1 MKRLYIALA
10 AILLTGT
17 GVRAQEPKRMSL
29 QDCLDYAMQHN
40 YTVKNAQ
47 LDVLIQKAQNDQT
60 VAIALPQVSGK
71 AEFNNFIRPQS
82 QFVDASSFNF
92 DPTVV
97 IPKGN
102 IVPITF
108 SLSYGTGVS
117 VSASQILFDGSVA
130 VALQAR
136 NALMELS
143 RQQGKVTEATVK
155 YNVVKSYYS
164 IIVIYNQL
172 DILKKSLEYAR
183 QLQSDLEKTQKA
195 GFAEKIDVERSAV
208 QINSLA
214 NDSVRIANLANLT
227 EQVLKFQIGM
237 DINAPINLSDRN
249 LDSHVENAV
258 KLLNDEMQYTNVP
271 EYNLTLTG
279 LKLNEY
285 NLKRYRMAALPQLIA
300 IGSYGRNYAENNFNN
315 VFIGKRYGEYSLFG
329 LQLNQTIFSGFK
341 RTKQV
346 QETKLNIEKAKNN
359 IENVKLA
366 IDFQTTQA
374 KTSLRNALL
383 QLQSQKSNVQLAE
396 DVLQLAQKKYKA
408 GVGSNTEVTQ
418 AQTEQLRAQ
427 NSYFTTMLDIINA
440 EADLKK
446 ALGLL

>member
-1 MKRLYIALA
+1 MKPIYIALA
-10 AILLTGT
+10 AILITGT
-17 GVRAQEPKRMSL
+17 QAKAQEARRMSL
-29 QDCLDYAMQHN
+29 EDCMEYAMKHN

-47 LDVLIQKAQNDQT
+47 LDVLIQKAVNDQT

-108 SLSYGTGVS
+108 SLAYGTGVS

-143 RQQGKVTEATVK
+143 RQQGKVTESGVR
-155 YNVVKSYYS
+155 YNVLKSYYS

-172 DILKKSLEYAR
+172 DILKNSLSYAR
-183 QLQSDLEKTQKA
+183 QLQNDLERTQEA
-195 GFAEKIDVERSAV
+195 GFAEKIDVERTAV
-208 QINSLA
+208 QINNLA
-214 NDSVRIANLANLT
+214 TDSARIANLAVLT
-227 EQVLKFQIGM
+227 EQVLKYQMGM
-237 DINAPINLSDRN
+237 DIEAPITLTDRN
-249 LDSHVENAV
+249 LDGHVESAL
-258 KLLNDEMQYTNVP
+258 KLLDSEKNYANVP

-341 RTKQV
+341 RTKQIK
-346 QETKLNIEKAKNN
+346 ETKLNIEKYQNN
-359 IENVKLA
+359 IESLKLG
-366 IDFQTTQA
+366 IDFQTKQA
-374 KTSLRNALL
+374 KTTLRNALL
-383 QLQSQKSNVQLAE
+383 QLQSQKRNVVLAD
-396 DVLQLAQKKYKA
+396 DVLDLAQKKYKA
-408 GVGSNTEVTQ
+408 GVGSNSEVTQ

-427 NSYFTTMLDIINA
+427 NNYFSTMLDIINA